1 MKCRYSLSNSRC
13 LYWRNVCVNNRNKL
27 SDRCWRVDASIE
39 PYIARERKAT
49 DSLSFV
55 VFRLSDREHGAV
67 RDYPRILSCLY
78 RWATCNTSKGDS
90 QWVDRKSF
98 SKTCYITRSSGSLEK
113 YPEIKQL
120 MGHDWRMSIQVTIS
134 VLIQIATAILIRDQ
148 SWLKLIFVAYII
160 GGTINH
166 TLSLALHELTH
177 NLAFG
182 HSRPM
187 CNRLLGFFANLPL
200 GVPASITLKK
210 YHLDHHR

>member
-1 MKCRYSLSNSRC
+1 MGQYVSTHEFYHAYN
-13 LYWRNVCVNNRNKL
+13 
-27 SDRCWRVDASIE
+27 DE
-39 PYIARERKAT
+39 PHATRRK
-49 DSLSFV
+49 
-55 VFRLSDREHGAV
+55 E
-67 RDYPRILSCLY
+67 ILSRLIKNNNF
-78 RWATCNTSKGDS
+78 TITTSLI
-90 QWVDRKSF
+90 VI
-98 SKTCYITRSSGSLEK
+98 YLEK

-120 MGHDWRMSIQVTIS
+120 MGHDWRMSIQITIS
-134 VLIQIATAILIRDQ
+134 VFIQIIIAILLRDA
-148 SWLKLIFVAYII
+148 SWFQLILIAYVV

-200 GVPASITLKK
+200 AVPASITLKK

>member
-1 MKCRYSLSNSRC
+1 LIY
-13 LYWRNVCVNNRNKL
+13 
-27 SDRCWRVDASIE
+27 
-39 PYIARERKAT
+39 
-49 DSLSFV
+49 
-55 VFRLSDREHGAV
+55 
-67 RDYPRILSCLY
+67 
-78 RWATCNTSKGDS
+78 
-90 QWVDRKSF
+90 
-98 SKTCYITRSSGSLEK
+98 LEK

-120 MGHDWRMSIQVTIS
+120 MGHDWRMSIQVIIS
-134 VLIQIATAILIRDQ
+134 VFIQIIVAILLRES
-148 SWLKLIFVAYII
+148 SWLKLFFFAYII

-187 CNRLLGFFANLPL
+187 ANRLLGFFANLPL

>member
-1 MKCRYSLSNSRC
+1 MNHMQH
-13 LYWRNVCVNNRNKL
+13 V
-27 SDRCWRVDASIE
+27 
-39 PYIARERKAT
+39 ERKY
-49 DSLSFV
+49 SVNISFTN
-55 VFRLSDREHGAV
+55 FNK
-67 RDYPRILSCLY
+67 ILEYFFYC
-78 RWATCNTSKGDS
+78 
-90 QWVDRKSF
+90 
-98 SKTCYITRSSGSLEK
+98 LEK

-120 MGHDWRMSIQVTIS
+120 MGHDWRMSIQVAIS
-134 VLIQIATAILIRDQ
+134 VFSQIIIAILLREA
-148 SWLKLIFVAYII
+148 SWLKLFFFAYVI

-187 CNRLLGFFANLPL
+187 SNRLLGFFANLPL